1 MSIEVKEQLER
12 CLELLEK
19 IRKEYPE
26 GEFDR
31 EMLHGD
37 MDFRYQQIKED
48 REKLE
53 AFPRVVREFA
63 RLKHSLTTP
72 NEAVKVFFLSI
83 IEEPEHFAVL
93 TSIPFHERQKQ
104 LEEWA
109 AELETAVR
117 YLSELLT
124 RTRLSG
130 ILDAG
135 YRLNES
141 YLDVISA
148 YLNL

>member
-1 MSIEVKEQLER
+1 MSTVENQLR
-12 CLELLEK
+12 QCLELLEK

-37 MDFRYQQIKED
+37 MDFRYRQIKED

-53 AFPRVVREFA
+53 AFPTHVREFA
-63 RLKHSLTTP
+63 RFKDSLTAP
-72 NEAVKVFFLSI
+72 DEAVKTFFRSI
-83 IEEPEHFAVL
+83 IKEPKHFAAL
-93 TSIPFHERQKQ
+93 ASIPFHQRQKQ
-104 LEEWA
+104 LDEWA
-109 AELETAVR
+109 TDLGIRAR
-117 YLSELLT
+117 YINELLT

-130 ILDAG
+130 ILDRG
-135 YRLNES
+135 YRLDER
-141 YLDVISA
+141 YLDLIYA